1 MVSARHPSLGRRLS
15 WLLALSVVGALAL
28 AVVGVSLGVARLTE
42 VLLVTR
48 LVHDRD
54 TLVAGLD
61 QDDPAGAR
69 LALIYQQP
77 LSGHYF
83 QIQGAGLSVRSRSL
97 WDQELNLPALEP
109 GESWRGH
116 RTGPRGQSLLMLAT
130 GVARGSAT
138 VVVGVAED
146 TGPVRAVANRIYGAM
161 ALAGI
166 LAVGLA
172 LLLQHRLL
180 RRLLG
185 PVERL
190 RRDALALEAGRL
202 QRLDPA
208 GSPRE
213 VLPLVDALNRVL
225 EAAAAR
231 LARSRRAVGDLAHA
245 LKTPLAALA
254 QLRREPPL
262 GDHPELDRRL
272 QAQLSRLQTL
282 VDGELRRARLAGRAP
297 GAGTPVGPA
306 LEDML
311 ETLRH
316 IHAEGCPQV
325 SLSLPENLDFPG
337 DREDLLEL
345 LGVVL
350 DNAFAW
356 ARSRV
361 AVRLSQDDG
370 FRLEVDDDGPG
381 VDPERVA
388 ELTRRGRRLDESR
401 PGSGLGLAIAADL
414 VEQYGGSLA
423 FLPRGR
429 LGGLGV
435 RVRVPVGG
443 EEGKDWGL
451 GTGD

>member
-1 MVSARHPSLGRRLS
+1 MSTGHPSLVRRLS
-15 WLLALSVVGALAL
+15 GLLALSVVGALAL
-28 AVVGVSLGVARLTE
+28 AVVGVSLGVSRLTE
-42 VLLVTR
+42 VLMVTR
-48 LVHDRD
+48 LAHDRD

-61 QDDPAGAR
+61 QGQKAGAR

-83 QIQGAGLSVRSRSL
+83 QIQGPGVSVRSRSL
-97 WDQELNLPALEP
+97 WDQELDLPSLDAGETWRNHQQGP
-109 GESWRGH
+109 G
-116 RTGPRGQSLLMLAT
+116 GQGLLVLAT
-130 GVARGSAT
+130 GVARSTGT
-138 VVVGVAED
+138 VVVAVAED
-146 TGPVRAVANRIYGAM
+146 TGPVQAAVHRIYAGM
-161 ALAGI
+161 ALAGV
-166 LAVGLA
+166 LAVALA
-172 LLLQHRLL
+172 LVLQGRLL
-180 RRLLG
+180 RRLLR

-208 GSPRE
+208 GAPRE

-254 QLRREPPL
+254 QLRRDPL
-262 GDHPELDRRL
+262 LRQHPELDRRL
-272 QAQLSRLQTL
+272 ESQISRLQQL

-297 GAGTPVGPA
+297 GAGTALGPA

-311 ETLRH
+311 DTLRH
-316 IHAEGCPQV
+316 IHAEACPDV
-325 SLSLPENLDFPG
+325 RVTGAGGVDFPG

-361 AVRLSQDDG
+361 AVRVSAADG

-381 VDPERVA
+381 VEPGRVA

-414 VEQYGGSLA
+414 VEQYGGTLE
-423 FLPRGR
+423 FLPRGP

-435 RVRVPVGG
+435 RVWLPVSGVES
-443 EEGKDWGL
+443 EEN
-451 GTGD
+451 